1 MNDYR
6 NEMSRLG
13 MGAIVRSGKY
23 ICPHCSAS
31 RKNKHDRSLS
41 VTFEAD
47 GVLYKCHNAGCD
59 FEGFIP
65 FENRYMPH
73 ISKHYAKPAR
83 KQEDTDKSRLIRY
96 FAARGISERTL
107 EVYQVASK
115 DKFIIF
121 NYFKNGELVN
131 IKTRENLG
139 NGKKA
144 FYQEK
149 DTEKTF
155 YGMDIVPQNEKKLII
170 CEGEIDVLSFYEC
183 EMYAV
188 SVPQGA
194 GEKKLECID
203 NCWDFLQ
210 RFDEYIIAVDSDEA
224 GHVLQRHLIQRL
236 GREKSKNADWSKY
249 ELRGKDAND
258 FLRVEPNILKDC
270 IATAE
275 FVPLA
280 GITTFSSNKDKILN
294 YFQHGFEKG
303 FSTGWLDLD
312 KIFTIKPGYLM
323 IVTGI
328 PTRGKSFF
336 TDNLMVNL
344 TQSQGWKHL
353 IVSFENTLE
362 NHFSRLYAMTYHKS
376 FSQKV
381 SSLEDVSKGI
391 DELSLYYLRLELDR
405 GWNVDEIIAQ
415 AEYAAKRYGINSLV
429 IDPYNRLDRDIQD
442 REDLYI
448 GEILKKLSLAAKRLN
463 ILIIFVAHPKKQSKE
478 DGVPDMYS
486 ISGSADWYNMADYG
500 LTIHREKNEGTGK
513 LSKTTQVIV
522 HKVKDITLGDPA
534 GGKCELEYNQ
544 DSYVLEDKYQQQY
557 WRKDYVD

>member
-236 GREKSKNADWSKY
+236 GREKCKIADWSKY

-280 GITTFSSNKDKILN
+280 GICD
-294 YFQHGFEKG
+294 
-303 FSTGWLDLD
+303 
-312 KIFTIKPGYLM
+312 
-323 IVTGI
+323 
-328 PTRGKSFF
+328 
-336 TDNLMVNL
+336 
-344 TQSQGWKHL
+344 
-353 IVSFENTLE
+353 
-362 NHFSRLYAMTYHKS
+362 
-376 FSQKV
+376 
-381 SSLEDVSKGI
+381 
-391 DELSLYYLRLELDR
+391 DR
-405 GWNVDEIIAQ
+405 
-415 AEYAAKRYGINSLV
+415 
-429 IDPYNRLDRDIQD
+429 
-442 REDLYI
+442 
-448 GEILKKLSLAAKRLN
+448 
-463 ILIIFVAHPKKQSKE
+463 
-478 DGVPDMYS
+478 
-486 ISGSADWYNMADYG
+486 
-500 LTIHREKNEGTGK
+500 
-513 LSKTTQVIV
+513 
-522 HKVKDITLGDPA
+522 
-534 GGKCELEYNQ
+534 
-544 DSYVLEDKYQQQY
+544 
-557 WRKDYVD
+557 